1 MSYYELMVF
10 KWMGFA
16 ILGGCTLPAI
26 FFVLIEM
33 ASFRADFVRGEKK
46 HVSTMMCYL
55 TAKTNSIGNC

>member
-16 ILGGCTLPAI
+16 ILGGCTLLAI

-33 ASFRADFVRGEKK
+33 ASFRADFAKK
-46 HVSTMMCYL
+46 KKKKSQHNDVSL
-55 TAKTNSIGNC
+55 NSRN